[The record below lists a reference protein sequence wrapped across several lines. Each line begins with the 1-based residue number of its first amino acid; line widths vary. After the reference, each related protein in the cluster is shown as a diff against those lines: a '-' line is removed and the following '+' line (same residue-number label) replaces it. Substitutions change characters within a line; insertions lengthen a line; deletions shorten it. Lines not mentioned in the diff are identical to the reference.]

1 MVLHFLTY
9 LIIKYCTL
17 IHHENRHMP
26 YMYVN
31 YVVYFPCYIVYVILH
46 MLGYILNFS
55 LNLLFWMQDSP
66 KTCTCTHKNEQ
77 LWNFISNIIYFQ
89 LRIERCNIPIDID
102 DISCNLVWWTLFNLS
117 FPAHISVDTVETLS
131 LAVCFSL
138 KKIME
143 LATSLLV
150 GMTLS
155 AKCSALK

>member
-1 MVLHFLTY
+1 
-9 LIIKYCTL
+9 
-17 IHHENRHMP
+17 
-26 YMYVN
+26 MYVN

-77 LWNFISNIIYFQ
+77 LWNYISNIIYFQ

-102 DISCNLVWWTLFNLS
+102 DISCNLVWWIMFILRFTCSYN
-117 FPAHISVDTVETLS
+117 SVDTVKMLS

-138 KKIME
+138 KFFK
-143 LATSLLV
+143 LATSMLV

-155 AKCSALK
+155 AKCSALKYLGSSFS